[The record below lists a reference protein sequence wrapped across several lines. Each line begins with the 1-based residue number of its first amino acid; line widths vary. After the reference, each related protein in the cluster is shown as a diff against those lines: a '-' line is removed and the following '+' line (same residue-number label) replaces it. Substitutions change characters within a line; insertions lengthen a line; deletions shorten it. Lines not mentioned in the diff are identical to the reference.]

1 MKSSEESE
9 NHTNSKMQGLLDEQ
23 GWRIASFKHGDIV
36 EGTVVAKGKNELL
49 VDIGG
54 KSEGIIVGKELEDSY
69 RTFKNIN
76 LGDKVLTYVIHGEDE
91 QGYVVLSLRRAE
103 TERRWLELTRS
114 LSDEIALT
122 VRVVD
127 YNKGGL
133 LVDIG
138 NLRGFIP
145 ISHIDRAHFP
155 ESSTRA
161 AVGSYVIRDEALG
174 SLIGEELQARVIELD
189 RRNNRLILSEKLA
202 STGKTSEQQ
211 REAFSAI
218 KVGDVLKGTVTA
230 VLPFGMFVD
239 VNGLEGLVH
248 ISEMSWG
255 KVTDP
260 NELFVKGQEV
270 DVKVT
275 EIDAEGNK
283 ISLSV
288 KSLQA
293 DPWQGSDTRYQVGK
307 FVEGTVT
314 KVTPYGAFVRMEEG
328 MDGLIHVSET
338 VGPLQEGEKIKAR
351 IVSFDPSQ
359 RKLGLSLKP
368 APAE

>member
-1 MKSSEESE
+1 
-9 NHTNSKMQGLLDEQ
+9 MQGLLDEQ
-23 GWRIASFKHGDIV
+23 GWKIESFQHGDIV
-36 EGTVVAKGKNELL
+36 EGTVVAKGKSELL

-54 KSEGIIVGKELEDSY
+54 KSEGIIVGKELDDSY
-69 RTFKNIN
+69 RTFKNAN

-103 TERRWLELTRS
+103 TERRWIELAKS
-114 LSDEIALT
+114 LTDETPVA

-127 YNKGGL
+127 FNKGGV

-145 ISHIDRAHFP
+145 ISHIDRVHFP
-155 ESSTRA
+155 ESSSKA
-161 AVGSYVIRDEALG
+161 ASGSYVIRDEALG
-174 SLIGEELQARVIELD
+174 SLVGEELQARVIELD

-202 STGKTSEQQ
+202 LGGKTSEQQ
-211 REAFSAI
+211 REALAGI

-230 VLPFGMFVD
+230 ILPFGMFVE
-239 VNGLEGLVH
+239 VNGIEGLVH

-255 KVTDP
+255 KVADP
-260 NELFVKGQEV
+260 NDLFVKGQELE
-270 DVKVT
+270 VKVT
-275 EIDAEGNK
+275 EVDAESNK
-283 ISLSV
+283 VSLSV
-288 KSLQA
+288 KSLQE
-293 DPWQGSDTRYQVGK
+293 DPWASSDSRYKVGD
-307 FVEGTVT
+307 FAEGEVT

-328 MDGLIHVSET
+328 MDGLIHISET
-338 VGPLQEGEKIKAR
+338 VGPLKEGEKIKAR

-368 APAE
+368 VVAA